1 MKRRKPRP
9 SIGWREWVSL
19 PGLGVNRIKVKVDT
33 GARTSALH
41 AHRIEPDEREDGLWV
56 RFYVHPIQ
64 RTKANGVH
72 CEARV
77 LERRTIRDSGGHE
90 EKRYLVESTVRLG
103 DQEWP
108 IEITLTSRDA
118 MGFRMLLGR
127 TAIRRR
133 FLVDSGRS
141 YLLGKKDG

>member
-1 MKRRKPRP
+1 MRP
-9 SIGWREWVSL
+9 TKSTIGWREWISL
-19 PGLGVNRIKVKVDT
+19 PDLGIGRIKVKVDT
-33 GARTSALH
+33 GARSSALH
-41 AHRIEPDEREDGLWV
+41 AFRIKTEERQDGLWV
-56 RFYVHPIQ
+56 TFEVHSKQ
-64 RTKANGVH
+64 RSKNNVVR

-77 LERRTIRDSGGHE
+77 MDHRTVRDSGGQEHE
-90 EKRYLVESTVRLG
+90 RYVIETNVRLG
-103 DQEWP
+103 DSEWP

-141 YLLGKKDG
+141 YLIGKRDG